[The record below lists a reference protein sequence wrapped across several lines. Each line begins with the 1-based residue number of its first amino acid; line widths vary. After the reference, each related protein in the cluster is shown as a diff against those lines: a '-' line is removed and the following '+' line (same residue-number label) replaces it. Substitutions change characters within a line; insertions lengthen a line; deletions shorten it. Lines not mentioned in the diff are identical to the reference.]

1 MPIKVKVKGEEL
13 QEVSEYFAKLASPS
27 FNDVLNYSIE
37 SQSLEEGTL
46 KLDMRDELL
55 GNPIFRVLHGGVISA
70 LLDIAGAHAV
80 YLHIF
85 KQVMGKPIDKK
96 MERLGKISTID
107 LRIDYIRPGRGEH
120 FTATSN
126 ILRVGSKIAV
136 ARMELHNEEG
146 VLIAVGT
153 GTYTAG

>member
-13 QEVSEYFAKLASPS
+13 QEVSEHFAKLASPS
-27 FNDVLNYSIE
+27 FNDVLNYRIE

-46 KLDMRDELL
+46 KFDMRDELL
-55 GNPIFRVLHGGVISA
+55 GNPIFRVLHGGVISSI
-70 LLDIAGAHAV
+70 LDIAGAHAV
-80 YLHIF
+80 YLYIF

-96 MERLGKISTID
+96 MERLGRISTID
-107 LRIDYIRPGRGEH
+107 LRIDYIRPGKGKH
-120 FTATSN
+120 FTATSS

-136 ARMELHNEEG
+136 SRMELRNEED

-153 GTYTAG
+153 GTYTVG

>member
-13 QEVSEYFAKLASPS
+13 QEVSEHFAKLASPS

-46 KLDMRDELL
+46 KFDMRDDLL
-55 GNPIFRVLHGGVISA
+55 GNPIFRVLHGGVISTI
-70 LLDIAGAHAV
+70 LDIAGAHAV
-80 YLHIF
+80 YLQIF

-96 MERLGKISTID
+96 MERLGRISTID
-107 LRIDYIRPGRGEH
+107 LHIDYIRPGKGQH
-120 FTATSN
+120 FTATSH

-136 ARMELHNEEG
+136 SRMELRNEED

-153 GTYTAG
+153 GTYTVG

>member
-13 QEVSEYFAKLASPS
+13 QEVSEHFARLASPS

-46 KLDMRDELL
+46 KFDMRDELL
-55 GNPIFRVLHGGVISA
+55 GNPVFRVLHGGVISA
-70 LLDIAGAHAV
+70 ILDIAGAHAV

-85 KQVMGKPIDKK
+85 KQVVGKPIDKK
-96 MERLGKISTID
+96 MERLGRISTID
-107 LRIDYIRPGRGEH
+107 LRIDYIRPGKGQH
-120 FTATSN
+120 FTATSH

-136 ARMELHNEEG
+136 SRMELHNEDG